1 MEEKLVEAIL
11 KVVPL
16 EAWSKYLGISIEWL
30 TLVFL
35 ISLGLIALGLYRG
48 SKKLLEHRKN
58 LNAAKDL
65 KPQFDYQMLQQ
76 ATRIYIPTKYQN
88 ASPAR
93 QDEPGFTHQYVATNS
108 MIPFFLKKAFNE
120 KTDGERFYLILAD
133 SGMGK
138 TTFMINLYLAYHSFF
153 NHRKYQMRLLRFSHP
168 DTLDEIK
175 AISKDAAKNTILLL
189 DALDEDPNIVSKDP
203 GISDAQAFQ
212 NRVDVIIE
220 ATRNF
225 CEVVMTCRTQYF
237 PGQEDD
243 PYELKVKR
251 PDEKGYY
258 RLNKLY
264 VSPFTDQEV
273 KQYLNKKYGYL
284 PFWNRRKKERA
295 LQIVNKSRH
304 LVMRPMM
311 LSYIDLL
318 VGSER
323 DFNTDYDIY
332 ETLVEQWLIREGEKR
347 RNTAERETFINNLR
361 QVSQQTAMEI
371 WETWQLEQRL
381 YLTKTE
387 AVAIAKKNNIE
398 LKPEEVTGQ
407 SLLTC
412 DGAGNWKF
420 AHKSVLE
427 FFLAKQAIDNFG
439 LSEVDFSGMD
449 MAKHFFEEKTPI
461 NLVFVEVRGGTYIM
475 GSPEEGTMHKVTLNS
490 FGIGKYPVTQEEYTK
505 ISGKPNPSRFKS
517 NKNPVERVSWFD
529 AVEYC
534 NLLNK
539 MHNYPATYDKQGN
552 LLDSSGKI
560 TNDTQKVIGFRLPT
574 EAEWEYAAR
583 GGRRSKNYTFS
594 GSNILKEVAWYK
606 ENASSKTHPVG
617 TLKPNELELFDMSGN
632 VWEWCQDWYDEKY
645 YDACKVEGIVV
656 NPLGPKKGLYR
667 VNRGGSYYSPS
678 RFCHVCYRDE
688 DSFLRRDDLLG
699 FRVVLSLQS
708 KS

>member
-1 MEEKLVEAIL
+1 MEETLVEAIL

-16 EAWSKYLGISIEWL
+16 EAWSKYLGISKDWL
-30 TLVFL
+30 TVVFL
-35 ISLGLIALGLYRG
+35 ISLGLIIWGLYRG
-48 SKKLLEHRKN
+48 SKKLLELRKN
-58 LNAAKDL
+58 LKAAKDL

-153 NHRKYQMRLLRFSHP
+153 NRRKYQMRLLRFSHP

-264 VSPFTDQEV
+264 VSPFTDLEV

-284 PFWNRRKKERA
+284 PIWNRWKKERA

-318 VGSER
+318 VRSER
-323 DFNTDYDIY
+323 NFKTDYDIY

-347 RNTAERETFINNLR
+347 RNTADRDAFINSLR

-371 WETWQLEQRL
+371 WEIWQREQRL

-387 AVAIAKKNNIE
+387 AVAIAEKNNIE

-412 DGAGNWKF
+412 DGTGNWKF

-427 FFLAKQAIDNFG
+427 FFLAKEWIENSKFR
-439 LSEVDFSGMD
+439 DFDFAAMD
-449 MAKHFFEEKTPI
+449 MAEHFIEEKLIVPEG
-461 NLVFVEVRGGTYIM
+461 FVIVWGGAYTM
-475 GSPEEGTMHKVTLNS
+475 GSEEEGVPHEVKVNT
-490 FGIGKYPVTQEEYTK
+490 FMIGKYPVTQEEYTK
-505 ISGKPNPSRFKS
+505 TSCKPNPSHFEG
-517 NKNPVERVSWFD
+517 NKNPVEQVNWMD
-529 AVEYC
+529 AIEYC
-534 NLLNK
+534 NLLSKKNGIPVAY
-539 MHNYPATYDKQGN
+539 NEQGN
-552 LLDSSGKI
+552 LLDASGKV
-560 TNDTQKVIGFRLPT
+560 TKDVLEVRGLRLPT

-583 GGRRSKNYTFS
+583 GGRESKGYQYI
-594 GSNILKEVAWYK
+594 GSNDLKEVAWYR
-606 ENASSKTHPVG
+606 ENSDGKTHPVG
-617 TLKPNELELFDMSGN
+617 VLKPNELILYDLSGN

-645 YDACKVEGIVV
+645 YEFCKKNGVAV
-656 NPLGPKKGLYR
+656 NPLGPYMGIIR
-667 VNRGGSYYSPS
+667 VFRGGGWYAYPQYCRVAFRYGGREELRYSA
-678 RFCHVCYRDE
+678 
-688 DSFLRRDDLLG
+688 LG
-699 FRVVLSLQS
+699 FRLALSVS
-708 KS
+708 G